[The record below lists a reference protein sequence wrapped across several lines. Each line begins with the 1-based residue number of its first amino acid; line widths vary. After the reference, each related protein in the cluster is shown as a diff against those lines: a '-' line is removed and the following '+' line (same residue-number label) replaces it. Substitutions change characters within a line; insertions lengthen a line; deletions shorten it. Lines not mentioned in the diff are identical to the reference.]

1 MKKSKVA
8 ISCCVIISILLAAAG
23 VTNSYTNFLTIVVLK
38 IHIYHISLI
47 YKCNF
52 LTFKFRQNSK
62 NHAQNHDRF
71 FSSQRFNE
79 DIKNPLQKYKGNEQQ
94 RKRPDLNMT
103 ETWLDI
109 SVPEIWWKLDRIAK
123 IWYNTFPQNVNVT
136 ETWNSMFFSRLRNV
150 ETWDFVL
157 CSQNRN
163 HDGTQSCSHSICW
176 S

>member
-8 ISCCVIISILLAAAG
+8 ISCCVIILILLAAAG
-23 VTNSYTNFLTIVVLK
+23 VTNSYTNFLTVVVLK
-38 IHIYHISLI
+38 SIFIIFHWYISAISWRL
-47 YKCNF
+47 NF
-52 LTFKFRQNSK
+52 VKIVKTMHKTMIG
-62 NHAQNHDRF
+62 F
-71 FSSQRFNE
+71 FSSQRFSE
-79 DIKNPLQKYKGNEQQ
+79 DIKNPLQKYNGNEQQ

-123 IWYNTFPQNVNVT
+123 TWYNTFPQNVNVT
-136 ETWNSMFFSRLRNV
+136 ETWNSMFFSRLRNE